1 MGIILKTAA
10 RAATVVAVAVGL
22 FVLACLINEWAKP

>member
-1 MGIILKTAA
+1 MGIIQKTAA
-10 RAATVVAVAVGL
+10 RAAAVVIVTVGL